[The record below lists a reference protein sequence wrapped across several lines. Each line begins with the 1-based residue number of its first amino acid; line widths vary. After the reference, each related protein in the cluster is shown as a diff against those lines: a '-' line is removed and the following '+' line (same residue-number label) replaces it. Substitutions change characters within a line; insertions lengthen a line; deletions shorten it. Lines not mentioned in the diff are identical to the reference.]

1 MNEYNTRSEIEK
13 RLDELDRMESQIQF
27 SATYLTADDY
37 VKLNRIRDEQRE
49 LKSRMEELVNNLS
62 K

>member
-1 MNEYNTRSEIEK
+1 MNAQTYRQ
-13 RLDELDRMESQIQF
+13 ELRKDM
-27 SATYLTADDY
+27 TADDY